1 VEEKVMRKAS
11 LWLLSG
17 FVFAAVAAFAVAHVA
32 RAEEPVLPPLPL
44 GSEFTLRSFQDGF
57 PLGGLAELEV
67 SVPPHAVGGFAHLY
81 ATVGP
86 ETHYVMTFPVH
97 APLFPIT
104 TPVPPDPALLGQL
117 LTYSADLLTQDGVLL
132 AARPTTL
139 PVVEPFD

>member
-1 VEEKVMRKAS
+1 MRKAS

-17 FVFAAVAAFAVAHVA
+17 FVIAAVAAFAVAHVA

-104 TPVPPDPALLGQL
+104 TPVPPAPPLLGQL
-117 LTYSADLLTQDGVLL
+117 RTYSNSAFSPEGIFL
-132 AARPTTL
+132 AKSSDSRNPIVD
-139 PVVEPFD
+139 PSWD